1 MSRLTGAVLSPRD
14 DRDYTIRP
22 AAAMPAAFPAEYLP
36 EAAYRVGIVSQ
47 GAGNCVN
54 CGISYSDEQA
64 SAEMGWAPK
73 GKVLPFSLS
82 YLYGDREM
90 GDYQGTGMVVREAL
104 KNRLAKGNAPRELWP
119 AQYEV
124 PEAQQRVAPVLQT
137 LRNAAQKY
145 PLKAYAR
152 CFTVD
157 DIKRAL
163 MDGYGVVFAAWV
175 SDWQAGGF
183 GYIRFAERSAYSH
196 LMTVVGWTSRI
207 TGKETP
213 CIRNS
218 WGHSWGVN
226 GYAYTEWADILLA
239 GEIWALQYAFD
250 VTPDPEEPESL
261 ILPTLRKG
269 STDKATNGQ
278 VTILQ
283 ALLIALG
290 YDLGKW
296 GADGKFGDATNRA
309 VRAYQAKRGLKVD
322 GIVGPK
328 TWAALMAEDEAPA
341 PKPAPDK
348 LDPRIR
354 DLEAHL
360 KSCVGK
366 PYIIGGQ
373 GHAYSRSYIQ
383 ARAKAKPEYFT
394 NKRLE
399 WVLEHADP
407 AIECYDCSGLF
418 MAWAQTHMGI
428 YKSDMSADSIMG
440 ACKSISKA
448 DVRPGDILFRV
459 VNGEAV
465 HMAIVGY
472 DGVYEAVG
480 TVYGVVFRP
489 TDEQFGRQTL
499 NLKEGKIET
508 RPAWTHYGRPKIW
521 A

>member
-1 MSRLTGAVLSPRD
+1 M
-14 DRDYTIRP
+14 
-22 AAAMPAAFPAEYLP
+22 P

-64 SAEMGWAPK
+64 SAERGWAPK

-82 YLYGDREM
+82 YLYGDREP
-90 GDYQGTGMVVREAL
+90 GDWQGRGMVVREAL
-104 KNRLAKGNAPRELWP
+104 RTRASRGNVPRDLWP
-119 AQYEV
+119 KQYEM
-124 PEAQQRVAPVLQT
+124 PEAREALAAQLQT
-137 LRNAAQKY
+137 LRKAASKY

-152 CFTVD
+152 CSSVD

-163 MDGYGVVFAAWV
+163 MEGYGVIFAAWI
-175 SDWQAGGF
+175 SDF
-183 GYIRFAERSAYSH
+183 STSSLGYIRFNEQTSNSH
-196 LMTVVGWTSRI
+196 LMAVVGWTNKI
-207 TGKETP
+207 TGRETP
-213 CIRNS
+213 RVRNS
-218 WGHSWGVN
+218 WGTSWGAS
-226 GYAYTEWADILLA
+226 GYAYTEWEDILKA
-239 GEIWALQYAFD
+239 NEVWALQYAFD
-250 VTPDPEEPESL
+250 AIPDPEEGEGL

-269 STDKATNGQ
+269 SADAMTNGQ

-283 ALLIALG
+283 AILIGLG
-290 YDLGKW
+290 YDLGRW
-296 GADGKFGDATNRA
+296 AADGKFGDMTDKA
-309 VRAYQAKRGLKVD
+309 VRAYQKARKLTVD

-328 TWAALMAEDEAPA
+328 TWAALAAEDKMPA
-341 PKPAPDK
+341 PIKPDK

-354 DLEAHL
+354 DLETHL
-360 KSCVGK
+360 KSCIGK

-394 NKRLE
+394 AGRLE
-399 WVLEHADP
+399 WALAHADP
-407 AIECYDCSGLF
+407 SIECYDCSGLF

-428 YKSDMSADSIMG
+428 YKKDMSADSIMG
-440 ACKSISKA
+440 ACAMIKKA

-480 TVYGVVFRP
+480 TAYGVIFRP
-489 TDEQFGRQTL
+489 AEVQFGREAV
-499 NLKEGKIET
+499 NLMTGKAET

-521 A
+521 AA